1 MLELKGLK
9 KLFGGITVLNDIDI
23 SFQRGNKI
31 GLSGGNG
38 TGKSTLLN
46 IATGFLTAEEGA
58 VILNGDDITHFEAWK
73 LSRLGVKRTFQ
84 KVRFNEALI
93 LKEQLYTNNEIIKKN
108 RDMLEGAGIIDYL
121 YSFPN
126 EVPLPILR
134 KIAVSY
140 THLTLPTIYSV

>member
-9 KLFGGITVLNDIDI
+9 KIFGGITVLNDVDI

-58 VILNGDDITHFEAWK
+58 VILNG
-73 LSRLGVKRTFQ
+73 
-84 KVRFNEALI
+84 
-93 LKEQLYTNNEIIKKN
+93 
-108 RDMLEGAGIIDYL
+108 GIV
-121 YSFPN
+121 F
-126 EVPLPILR
+126 
-134 KIAVSY
+134 
-140 THLTLPTIYSV
+140 